1 MKQIKYNLKQ
11 KKNFFEKFK
20 IFKDSPKEM
29 QERLFKNEEQ
39 QEKIKVTNSTELFYL
54 KDKIYEFAY
63 LNKMAKGASF
73 EELDKLEDELN
84 KVYQEIEI
92 KEIDFKK
99 DEEYNVYNV
108 K

>member
-1 MKQIKYNLKQ
+1 
-11 KKNFFEKFK
+11 
-20 IFKDSPKEM
+20 M

-39 QEKIKVTNSTELFYL
+39 QEEFLKSVPEEQEKIKVTYSTELFYL

-92 KEIDFKK
+92 KKIDFKK
-99 DEEYNVYNV
+99 DEE
-108 K
+108 